1 MATDKKFNVAIIG
14 YGLSAKV
21 FHIPFIN
28 LVPTLNLHTI
38 IQRNPTAAS
47 SAPADYPSLT
57 HHTSLEP
64 ALADPAVDAI
74 AILTPPDTHFDLASQ
89 ALRAGKH
96 VLVEKP
102 FVPTAAQADALIALA
117 RENNRLICVYQ
128 NRRWDADFLTLRRL
142 IADGTLGRPVELD
155 THFDR
160 YRAEKPTTW
169 KGSLSM
175 DRGGGVLFDLGSH
188 LIDQVYSL
196 FGTPAAVYGR
206 LVDQR
211 AGALNTEDPDSVHA
225 VLSYASGLIVTVR
238 AGVLSVEESQPRFWL
253 RGSKGTYR
261 KTELDPQEP
270 QLKDGMT
277 PTDAGFGVEDAS
289 ASGRLLIIKD
299 DGTVEGSVQKTDKP
313 ETYVRLFE
321 GFAKAMASGKE
332 EDVPVP
338 ATQAR
343 DVLRILE
350 AVRESAK
357 TGKEVRFD

>member
-1 MATDKKFNVAIIG
+1 MAMDKKFNVAIIG
-14 YGLSAKV
+14 YGLSAKI

-57 HHTSLEP
+57 HHTSLPP
-64 ALADPAVDAI
+64 ALADPAVDAV
-74 AILTPPDTHFDLASQ
+74 AILTPPNTHFDLASQ
-89 ALRAGKH
+89 SLRAGKH

-102 FVPTAAQADALIALA
+102 FVPTAAEAESLIALA

-142 IADGTLGRPVELD
+142 LKEGTLGRPVELD

-160 YRAEKPTTW
+160 YRPEKPTTW
-169 KGSLSM
+169 KGSLPM
-175 DRGGGVLFDLGSH
+175 DDGGGVLFDLGSH
-188 LIDQVYSL
+188 LVDQVYSL
-196 FGTPAAVYGR
+196 FGTPASVYGR
-206 LVDQR
+206 LIDQR
-211 AGALNTEDPDSVHA
+211 EGKLNAEDPDSVHA

-238 AGVLSVEESQPRFWL
+238 AGVMSVEENQPRFWL

-261 KTELDPQEP
+261 KPGLDVQEP

-277 PTDAGFGVEDAS
+277 PTDAGFGVEPLEA
-289 ASGRLLIIKD
+289 AGRLIVVKG
-299 DGTVEGSVQKTDKP
+299 DGVEGKVLETDKP
-313 ETYVRLFE
+313 ETYVKLFE

-350 AVRESAK
+350 AIRESAK
-357 TGKEVRFD
+357 TGKEVRFE

>member
-1 MATDKKFNVAIIG
+1 MAAEKKFNVAIIG

-38 IQRNPTAAS
+38 IQRNPTAES

-57 HHTSLEP
+57 HHTSLAP
-64 ALADPAVDAI
+64 ALADPAVDVVG
-74 AILTPPDTHFDLASQ
+74 ILTPPDTHFDLASQ

-102 FVPTAAQADALIALA
+102 FVPTAAEADALIALA
-117 RENNRLICVYQ
+117 REHNRLICVYQ
-128 NRRWDADFLTLRRL
+128 NRRWDSDFLTLRRL
-142 IADGTLGRPVELD
+142 LRDGTLGRALALD

-160 YRAEKPTTW
+160 YRPDKPTTW
-169 KGSLSM
+169 KGSLLM

-188 LIDQVYSL
+188 L
-196 FGTPAAVYGR
+196 AAAGR
-206 LVDQR
+206 LVVVRED
-211 AGALNTEDPDSVHA
+211 GA
-225 VLSYASGLIVTVR
+225 
-238 AGVLSVEESQPRFWL
+238 
-253 RGSKGTYR
+253 
-261 KTELDPQEP
+261 
-270 QLKDGMT
+270 
-277 PTDAGFGVEDAS
+277 
-289 ASGRLLIIKD
+289 
-299 DGTVEGSVQKTDKP
+299 VEGSTLLTDKP

-321 GFAKAMASGKE
+321 GFAAALASGRE

-350 AVRESAK
+350 AIRESAR
-357 TGKEVRFD
+357 TGREVRFD